1 MAPASVIRFGA
12 TLMARGLSQSAARK
26 ALQQKFKNISDAL
39 ANRVITKAKD
49 LTTVSEK
56 TGKSISQL
64 VKEGTG
70 AQTVTKN
77 VAKKGLG
84 TGAKAGAVAGAGAV
98 VGLDALVDA
107 ISKTTSDRA
116 DAKPTSS
123 GGSYGDDR
131 SDKPIKGAY
140 LDDRADKKSFKSAFA
155 DARADG
161 KKTFM
166 YEGKRY
172 TTDVAEGKKKEA
184 PKPTAP
190 AQKKSN
196 VLSETDASTARS
208 YNRGGMGTKKYAN
221 CGASMKPNRMSRS

>member
-12 TLMARGLSQSAARK
+12 TLMARGLSQAAARK
-26 ALQQKFKNISDAL
+26 ALQQKFKGISDAL
-39 ANRVITKAKD
+39 ATRVITKAKD
-49 LTTVSEK
+49 LTTVSDK

-107 ISKTTSDRA
+107 ISKTTSDSA
-116 DAKPTSS
+116 NAESTSA

-131 SDKPIKGAY
+131 A
-140 LDDRADKKSFKSAFA
+140 KKTFKDAFA
-155 DARADG
+155 SARADG

-166 YEGKRY
+166 YDGKRY
-172 TTDVAEGKKKEA
+172 TTDVAEDKKKEA
-184 PKPTAP
+184 PKPSAP
-190 AQKKSN
+190 ATKKRSN
-196 VLSETDASTARS
+196 VLSETDASTASS
-208 YNRGGMGTKKYAN
+208 YSRGGMSKKKYAN
-221 CGASMKPNRMSRS
+221 CGASVPGTQKKR

>member
-84 TGAKAGAVAGAGAV
+84 TGAKAGAVAGAVSVA
-98 VGLDALVDA
+98 GLDALVDA
-107 ISKTTSDRA
+107 ISKSTSDRA
-116 DAKPTSS
+116 DAKPTSA

-131 SDKPIKGAY
+131 P
-140 LDDRADKKSFKSAFA
+140 KKTFKSAFA
-155 DARADG
+155 DARAEG
-161 KKTFM
+161 KKTFVF
-166 YEGKRY
+166 EGKKY
-172 TTDVAEGKKKEA
+172 TTDVAEGKKQEVSKQK
-184 PKPTAP
+184 PKAP
-190 AQKKSN
+190 AQKNKSN

-208 YNRGGMGTKKYAN
+208 YNKGGVIKAN